1 MSGEDAKQAA
11 EQVIGLQW
19 PDWVLIVL
27 YAASTIALGLYLS
40 LIHI

>member
-1 MSGEDAKQAA
+1 MSGEDAKQVA

-27 YAASTIALGLYLS
+27 YAASTIALGL
-40 LIHI
+40 